1 MSSRNACDLGVLED
15 AQARRQSFT
24 TWGILALA
32 VFVSVGLA
40 EWSKR
45 SAMGEKVVSAQV
57 LERALTIAEKMG
69 DRRSSQPQH
78 AGGWTTASRSE
89 MGISDAGKNLSDL
102 GVSAVKPAA
111 AAAVN
116 VKVNVNES
124 LGNGSRV
131 AGGGLPATSNPK
143 HATLRSES
151 VATMQTS
158 AGGEK

>member
-1 MSSRNACDLGVLED
+1 MRHTRGAVAEID
-15 AQARRQSFT
+15 ADGLIRRQKFT
-24 TWGILALA
+24 TWGILGLAL
-32 VFVSVGLA
+32 FVSVGMA

-45 SAMGEKVVSAQV
+45 TAAGETVIDPAVM
-57 LERALTIAEKMG
+57 EE
-69 DRRSSQPQH
+69 
-78 AGGWTTASRSE
+78 
-89 MGISDAGKNLSDL
+89 
-102 GVSAVKPAA
+102 AVKIAAA

-116 VKVNVNES
+116 VKVSVNES